1 VVTNPPDKKDEKM
14 ENKMTALEM
23 AGQMDWA
30 ELTVTF
36 PWGGHVTQEGRV
48 NVVPQS
54 FGYRSAVWV
63 GNICLPADAVVKV
76 DGDKATAYHHD
87 NVQVLA

>member
-1 VVTNPPDKKDEKM
+1 M

-23 AGQMDWA
+23 AGQMDWV

-36 PWGGHVTQEGRV
+36 PWGGHVTQDGRV
-48 NVVPQS
+48 KVVPQS

-63 GNICLPADAVVKV
+63 GGICLPGDAAVTVN
-76 DGDKATAYHHD
+76 GDKATAYAAD